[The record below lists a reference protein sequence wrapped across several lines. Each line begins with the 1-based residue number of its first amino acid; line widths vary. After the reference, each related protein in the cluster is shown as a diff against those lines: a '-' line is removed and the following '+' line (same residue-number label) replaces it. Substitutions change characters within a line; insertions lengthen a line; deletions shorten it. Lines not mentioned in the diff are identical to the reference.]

1 MDERIKKY
9 LPGSVY
15 LYYVDYRDN
24 LDGRSNAE
32 LLQKCIE
39 KNSLQPLDEVVY
51 DWWDCPTHEYMEE
64 IRKAMKEDG
73 LEEVYEENEDYIRDW
88 LCDNDKSTPV
98 EDLLRNTGNIT
109 FFYSLGLD
117 VDGWHSGD
125 WLFGVPYRGESE
137 KMAVYRI
144 ARKLGIKKGS
154 TNYERIE
161 ELVSEAGGGGE
172 LRIYFE
178 TSIDELISGAEEN
191 RLYWTNEDGKQDFK
205 SMRFF
210 GDVKLALYNPGE
222 GSGWETTIEL
232 DKTIPFKRENLF
244 VSETEKW
251 DLESTFGMCGN
262 WLRNKDKPAMLYK
275 SCKGA
280 IRESKNVERMKRE
293 AELNKVFRAGSC
305 TPGDMDMSRHRDV
318 KYVNEIPCGWHCPHC
333 GTFWID

>member
-9 LPGSVY
+9 LRERY
-15 LYYVDYRDN
+15 ELYYVDYRDR
-24 LDGRSNAE
+24 LDGREHAE
-32 LLQKCIE
+32 LLQKCID
-39 KNSLQPLDEVVY
+39 KNSLQPLGEIVY
-51 DWWDCPTHEYMEE
+51 DWWEFPEEYTMNE
-64 IRKAMKEDG
+64 IRKDMERDD
-73 LEEVYEENEDYIRDW
+73 LEELYEEYKEEIRDW
-88 LCDNDKSTPV
+88 LFDHDESTPV
-98 EDLLRNTGNIT
+98 EDLIRNTPPIT

-117 VDGWHSGD
+117 VDGWHSGGYM
-125 WLFGVPYRGESE
+125 FGVPYRGESE

-144 ARKLGIKKGS
+144 ARKLGIKKG
-154 TNYERIE
+154 TGNYERIR

-178 TSIDELISGAEEN
+178 TSIDELISGEEEN

-205 SMRFF
+205 SMRFM
-210 GDVKLALYNPGE
+210 GDVKIALYNPGE
-222 GSGWETTIEL
+222 GSGWETTIYL

-251 DLESTFGMCGN
+251 DLESTFGMCGD
-262 WLRNKDKPAMLYK
+262 WLRDKDKPAMLYK

-293 AELNKVFRAGSC
+293 AELNKVFRSGGC
-305 TPGDMDMSRHRDV
+305 THGDMDMSRHRDV